1 MYRLYFGLGPNPE
14 KVLMALEE
22 LGASYEL
29 ELVDTLRGQQHTAAY
44 RAVNPNAKVPALRD
58 GETVVFDSSAILLY
72 LAEKHGKLLG
82 PSSERGALLSWLMFV
97 GAGVGPYSGQ
107 AVHFAR
113 FAPAPQDY
121 AVRRYRREVERHY
134 RVLDERLAIRE
145 WLVGDGLTI
154 ADIGAW
160 GWATRG
166 DFVLG
171 REGAL
176 MDFPHVHAWL
186 QRVSALPSAIKA
198 KAVSAAQP
206 IKREFDEEARR
217 AFFPQN
223 YDA

>member
-1 MYRLYFGLGPNPE
+1 MYRVYFGLGPNPE

-22 LGASYEL
+22 LGAPYEL
-29 ELVDTLRGQQHTAAY
+29 ELVDTMRGQQHSAAF
-44 RAVNPNAKVPALRD
+44 RAINPNAKVPALRD
-58 GETVVFDSSAILLY
+58 GEAVVFDSSAILLY

-82 PSSERGALLSWLMFV
+82 PASERGALLSWLMFV
-97 GAGVGPYSGQ
+97 GTGVGPYSGQ

-134 RVLDERLAIRE
+134 RVLDERLQGRT

-154 ADIGAW
+154 ADINAW

-176 MDFPHVHAWL
+176 MELPSLHAWL
-186 QRVSALPSAIKA
+186 QRISALPSAIKA
-198 KAVSAAQP
+198 KAIAVAQP
-206 IKREFDEEARR
+206 IKREFDEEAQR